1 MSATEIGSDA
11 HTPATSAEPELRP
24 EPRSV
29 ADDAAPARL
38 PRILLLIA
46 ITAAAFNLR
55 PAVASFGPLLDQ
67 VRGSLRMSPAL
78 AGVLTALP
86 SLCFALLGLSAPA
99 LARRIGPSATV
110 CAGMGALALGLAA
123 RALAPDTAVFL
134 VLSALALAGI
144 AVSNVLMPVLV
155 KRYFPDRVG
164 PVTGLYSM
172 SLALGTSVAAALAVP
187 LTSAL
192 GGGWRVG
199 LGIWSLAA
207 VVALLLWL
215 ARLAAARGGSSERT
229 AATPSAGI
237 PSAGV
242 PSVAVPPVLGAA
254 TAPVPLRVG
263 RSRTAWALTLFF
275 GLQATAAYAI
285 MGWLPQIFQDA
296 GISATESGVLL
307 AVTMAVSAP
316 LSFLIPTYAVRR
328 PNQSPIVLALAGC
341 GLIAYAGLAF
351 APAAAP
357 WVWAA
362 LAGLSGCAF
371 PLALTMIGLRSR
383 SAEGVARLSAFCQGF
398 GYLVSVPGPVLIGVL
413 YQREHG
419 WYAPLAL
426 LTVLLLAQ
434 AVAGC
439 RAARPGQI
447 EDEV

>member
-1 MSATEIGSDA
+1 MSAAGIGSDA
-11 HTPATSAEPELRP
+11 RTAAAHPAAEAATPGPDPA
-24 EPRSV
+24 
-29 ADDAAPARL
+29 ARL
-38 PRILLLIA
+38 PRVLLLIA
-46 ITAAAFNLR
+46 LTAAAFNLR

-67 VRGSLRMSPAL
+67 VRSSLQMSPAV

-86 SLCFALLGLSAPA
+86 SLCFALVGLSAPA

-110 CAGMGALALGLAA
+110 CAGTGAIALGLAA
-123 RALAPDTAVFL
+123 RALAPDSAVFL
-134 VLSALALAGI
+134 LLSALALAGI
-144 AVSNVLMPVLV
+144 AVCNVLMPVLV

-172 SLALGTSVAAALAVP
+172 SLSLGTSVAAALAVP

-215 ARLAAARGGSSERT
+215 ARLAAARGGPSER
-229 AATPSAGI
+229 AAA
-237 PSAGV
+237 AAA
-242 PSVAVPPVLGAA
+242 AVPNAAAAPNAVPVR
-254 TAPVPLRVG
+254 LRVG

-307 AVTMAVSAP
+307 AVAMAVSAP
-316 LSFLIPTYAVRR
+316 LSFVIPTYAARR

-341 GLIAYAGLAF
+341 GLVAYAGLAF

-383 SAEGVARLSAFCQGF
+383 SAEGVARLSAFCQGI

-419 WYAPLAL
+419 WYGPLAL

-439 RAARPGQI
+439 RAARPGQV